1 MAWTALQELIE
12 PHYPKAGNGKPP
24 RDLSTMLRR
33 YCVSSWFNLTDEA
46 SEYALHDIAAFRDFC
61 RVDLG
66 REGVPD
72 ATTLLNFRHLLEAH
86 NLGAAIFSKVG
97 ELLLVNGL
105 KLCGGTIVD
114 ATIIA
119 APSST
124 MNQAKA
130 HAALDKAV
138 DAAYNEDGDAASY
151 INDGERVTFLFKRC
165 AALTSLI

>member
-24 RDLSTMLRR
+24 RDLSTMLRM

-72 ATTLLNFRHLLEAH
+72 ATMLLNFRHLLEKYD
-86 NLGAAIFSKVG
+86 L
-97 ELLLVNGL
+97 
-105 KLCGGTIVD
+105 
-114 ATIIA
+114 
-119 APSST
+119 
-124 MNQAKA
+124 
-130 HAALDKAV
+130 
-138 DAAYNEDGDAASY
+138 
-151 INDGERVTFLFKRC
+151 
-165 AALTSLI
+165 